1 MRLTDIEF
9 IKLLPSFM
17 RDDMAVLGLAHG
29 IDKIVP
35 SIATSLKMLP
45 SWDNIDNLPESE
57 HNTIAWEFNILW
69 YDKGANITTKRDVIK
84 NGLMVWQHLGTK
96 WAVENVINAYFGEG
110 YIKEWF
116 DYNGEA
122 GHFSVYST
130 NPSVTNEKLQ
140 EFLFLLDKV
149 KRYSSKLDNIYIT
162 LTGEMP
168 LGAGFGVHEI
178 SQETYM
184 IGAKL

>member
-1 MRLTDIEF
+1 MRLADIEF

-17 RDDMAVLGLAHG
+17 RDDTAVLGLAHG

-35 SIATSLKMLP
+35 SIATNLKMLP

-57 HNTIAWEFNILW
+57 LDTIAWEFNILW

-116 DYNGEA
+116 DYDGET